1 MLLAAVLATLA
12 LHTGAQQPA
21 AAPAS
26 GAAPA
31 ASAAPEA
38 GAAPAASA
46 AAPGASGLTVAPPAA
61 PAESAPGAAAATPAP
76 AAPNTVAAAA
86 TGKPDPAAGEARF
99 GTVCVACHGQGGNSG
114 TPANPKLAAQH
125 QAYIVKQLVEFKS
138 GKRPNP
144 IMQGFASQLT
154 EADMKNIAAYVGA
167 QKASPGFAKDKELV
181 SLGEKIY
188 RGGNQS
194 RQLPACAGCHSPN
207 GAGIPAQYPRLSGQ
221 HADYTASQ
229 LVAFRDGIRKNS
241 PQMAQIAAKL
251 NDREIRAVADYIA
264 GLR

>member
-1 MLLAAVLATLA
+1 MEAASAPA
-12 LHTGAQQPA
+12 A
-21 AAPAS
+21 AAPAA
-26 GAAPA
+26 AAPA
-31 ASAAPEA
+31 A
-38 GAAPAASA
+38 AAPAA
-46 AAPGASGLTVAPPAA
+46 AA
-61 PAESAPGAAAATPAP
+61 PAAVATAA
-76 AAPNTVAAAA
+76 N
-86 TGKPDPAAGEARF
+86 GKPDPAAGEAKF
-99 GTVCVACHGQGGNSG
+99 GTVCAACHGQGGNSG
-114 TPANPKLAAQH
+114 TPANPKLSAQH
-125 QAYIVKQLVEFKS
+125 PSYIVKQLTEFKS

-154 EADMKNIAAYVGA
+154 EADMKNIAAYVGS

-181 SLGEKIY
+181 SLGERIY
-188 RGGNQS
+188 RGGAQN